1 MAICS
6 TRAYTTSD
14 RSGLHRHG
22 ADAAEH
28 LSGADQGAA
37 RMRDYCTGRLRNTR
51 AAIDIERGQKEADER
66 IPLLLQTPAR
76 FACRR
81 RARGQRPQVRRGP
94 RQGREASGTKR
105 GKKYCKRAPALT
117 ILLKGGTPDK
127 SLKLWRDLARQGKLQ
142 ATCPFRRPPAPLH
155 RLVRDPAPF
164 GLHLQSSDCS
174 ANLKDQ

>member
-14 RSGLHRHG
+14 RPGLHRHG

-81 RARGQRPQVRRGP
+81 RAR
-94 RQGREASGTKR
+94 S
-105 GKKYCKRAPALT
+105 APAGST
-117 ILLKGGTPDK
+117 RPAP
-127 SLKLWRDLARQGKLQ
+127 RARSFWNKTGQKVLQ
-142 ATCPFRRPPAPLH
+142 ARA
-155 RLVRDPAPF
+155 
-164 GLHLQSSDCS
+164 
-174 ANLKDQ
+174 